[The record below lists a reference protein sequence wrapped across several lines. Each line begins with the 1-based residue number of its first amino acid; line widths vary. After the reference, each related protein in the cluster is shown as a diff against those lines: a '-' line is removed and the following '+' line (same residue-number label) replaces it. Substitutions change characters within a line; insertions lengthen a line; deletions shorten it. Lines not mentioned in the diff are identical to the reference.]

1 MARYRG
7 TVSAGVARY
16 RGTVFAGVAR
26 YREAPALRSLTRETD
41 AVRWSAS
48 RNAHRRFLSMKKFA
62 LAYLCAVESFIFYT
76 LWIFS
81 PVVLFCCPIRLFLDA
96 LFECFL
102 FAMSQAARS

>member
-1 MARYRG
+1 VARYRG

-48 RNAHRRFLSMKKFA
+48 RNAHRIFLSMKKFA
-62 LAYLCAVESFIFYT
+62 LAYLCALESFIFYT
-76 LWIFS
+76 SWIFS
-81 PVVLFCCPIRLFLDA
+81 TVV
-96 LFECFL
+96 
-102 FAMSQAARS
+102 